1 MSESEQSK
9 EIIHRSF
16 CRNLFPM
23 KFLQQKIVFMLRE
36 NSNFVIKS
44 EENRQNYSSANSNI

>member
-44 EENRQNYSSANSNI
+44 GENRQNYSSANSNI